1 MTVTYQPRQKST
13 LVKKNRIRRIM
24 KHPFHIRLS
33 TRYIILTVVVTLIT
47 SLILISGCGG
57 SGTQV
62 TLNVSA
68 AASLTDALKAVN
80 DLYMQQNENVTIVA
94 NFAASGTLQTQIEQ
108 GAPADVFIS
117 AAAKQMNALQ
127 TGGLIIDD
135 TRQDLLNNKVVLVV
149 PMNSTL
155 NISSFMDLLNTDVK
169 RIGIGDPEF
178 VPAGTYGKQALEVL
192 GIYEQLQ
199 DKLILA
205 SDVRQVL
212 GYVEAG
218 NVEAGIVYST
228 DAAITDGVKV
238 VADAPDEVNSKI
250 VYPVAVIKDSK
261 NVEAAEEYIS
271 FLFSSE
277 ASDIF
282 NKYGFSVV
290 NK

>member
-1 MTVTYQPRQKST
+1 VTITYQPKQKST

-24 KHPFHIRLS
+24 KYPCHTRLS
-33 TRYIILTVVVTLIT
+33 SRFIILTKIFTLIT
-47 SLILISGCGG
+47 SLIFVSGCGG

-135 TRQDLLNNKVVLVV
+135 TRQELLNNKVVLVV
-149 PMNSTL
+149 PKNSTL
-155 NISSFMDLLNTDVK
+155 NISNFMDLLNTDVK

-199 DKLILA
+199 EKLILA

-250 VYPVAVIKDSK
+250 VYPVAVVKDSK
-261 NVEAAEEYIS
+261 NVEAAEVYIS
-271 FLFSSE
+271 FLFNSE
-277 ASDIF
+277 ARDIF
-282 NKYGFSVV
+282 SKYGFSVV

>member
-1 MTVTYQPRQKST
+1 MKHLLCTR
-13 LVKKNRIRRIM
+13 RRIQ
-24 KHPFHIRLS
+24 F
-33 TRYIILTVVVTLIT
+33 IISITVVALIT
-47 SLILISGCGG
+47 FLIPVCGCGG

-62 TLNVSA
+62 TLNVSS

-80 DLYMQQNENVTIVA
+80 DLYTQQNENVTIVA

-250 VYPVAVIKDSK
+250 AYPVAVTKDSK
-261 NVEAAEEYIS
+261 NVEAAEIYIS
-271 FLFSSE
+271 FLFNNE
-277 ASDIF
+277 ARGIF
-282 NKYGFSVV
+282 KKYGFSVV